1 MGATVPES
9 AGLYFS
15 WGNTDGH
22 PAGAGYNFSQAVYDT
37 TPAAE
42 IATNLSLE
50 QDAARANLG
59 APWRMPTTVEFQELI
74 DNCTCVWTT
83 LNGVNG
89 RLFTS
94 NVNGNTLFLPAA
106 GRIDGTS
113 LNVRGVDGYYFAS
126 TYYSDVNA
134 RSLHFTSTIVSPLN
148 NSSRFVG
155 FPLRAVQDGTPNR
168 SIIPPIPEDDPK
180 EEETPTEEEPKDKD
194 ER

>member
-22 PAGAGYNFSQAVYDT
+22 PHGAGYDFSQEVYND
-37 TPAAE
+37 TPAAAITE
-42 IATNLSLE
+42 NLSLG
-50 QDAARANLG
+50 QDAARANLN
-59 APWRMPTTVEFQELI
+59 APWRMPSAMEFQELYE
-74 DNCTCVWTT
+74 NCTSVWTT

-106 GRIDGTS
+106 GHYDGTLNNDRGS
-113 LNVRGVDGYYFAS
+113 SGYFWSSTYGNATNARFVYLNVSNVVPQGNSQR
-126 TYYSDVNA
+126 
-134 RSLHFTSTIVSPLN
+134 HFGFTI
-148 NSSRFVG
+148 
-155 FPLRAVQDGTPNR
+155 RAVQDGTPNR
-168 SIIPPIPEDDPK
+168 SIVPQTTGDDQK
-180 EEETPTEEEPKDKD
+180 DEETPTVEEPKDKD